1 MLERMIGNLQGLQN
15 LSVQARQV
23 QQAEK
28 QQNDLREASDYLRK
42 YKASVDA
49 GTPDTDSL
57 NEAILRSPELSQSV
71 LSGIGLV
78 DKQRQQ
84 KAAGDIVELYAATD
98 NPEMFNRVA
107 ARRVNDIMSS
117 GGDPKDTLSL
127 VKTFN
132 EQGADAARKAIRP
145 IGAAMVNQGLV
156 KGEML
161 GFGGGTEPMT
171 AYQAA
176 STDLRKQEL
185 EMRKQEKAT
194 ETQLKVLE
202 ARMRKEDN
210 ELKRQDLQLK
220 IEEQQQKLLDA
231 KRNKETVAN
240 EKEAGLE
247 SARMNV
253 DNMLNTVARV
263 VKTPQSVIESAT
275 GPVDQML
282 PTLSQD
288 TADFEELV
296 TTLGS
301 QAFLSQ
307 IPLIKGMGQLS
318 NAEGEKL
325 QAALQNFSLR
335 QSPKR
340 LKENLAEAQRLLMK
354 ARANIAKQYGKPD
367 SAPDVPAGVGATVIG
382 GYTIEEVK

>member
-1 MLERMIGNLQGLQN
+1 MSEFLDVIQGAQALRN
-15 LSVQARQV
+15 LSTQAREQERQDN
-23 QQAEK
+23 QQR
-28 QQNDLREASDYLRK
+28 DLREASDYLRK

-84 KAAGDIVELYAATD
+84 KGASDIVELYAATD

-107 ARRVNDIMSS
+107 ARRVNDIMAS

-132 EQGADAARKAIRP
+132 EQGAEAARAAIRP

-156 KGEML
+156 KGELL
-161 GFGGGTEPMT
+161 GFGSGAEPMT

-202 ARMRKEDN
+202 ARMRKEYN
-210 ELKRQDLQLK
+210 ELKKQYLQSK
-220 IEEQQQKLLDA
+220 IDEQTQKLADMRNQKEVT
-231 KRNKETVAN
+231 KR
-240 EKEAGLE
+240 EK
-247 SARMNV
+247 SAELKQAYFGI
-253 DNMLNTVARV
+253 DNMLNTIARIESSDSLD
-263 VKTPQSVIESAT
+263 SVIGSIQGRVDAYLDDDAAAT
-275 GPVDQML
+275 IRL
-282 PTLSQD
+282 I
-288 TADFEELV
+288 EN
-296 TTLGS
+296 LGS
-301 QAFLSQ
+301 QSFMAM
-307 IPLIKGMGQLS
+307 IPGLKGMGALS
-318 NAEGEKL
+318 NAEGDKL
-325 QAALQNFSLR
+325 AASLQNLSRVTGEKQFR
-335 QSPKR
+335 AT
-340 LKENLAEAQRLLMK
+340 LKEVNRLMNKSRKFLAER
-354 ARANIAKQYGKPD
+354 YGVEET
-367 SAPDVPAGVGATVIG
+367 APDVPAAQPSEADIMKQYG
-382 GYTIEEVK
+382 IE